1 MKGKTMHYPI
11 GTVLSGK
18 ELEMFINRQV
28 EDNISHLYSKLG
40 EFDGESS
47 FFAMMQFIRYMDE
60 LINIKLELGEIVAKE
75 FLDIPIRDFPFDN
88 NVMVAVNG
96 FVIKFFGLE
105 VAKRI
110 SRVIA
115 MVNEVAKA
123 YNKHGLTEMSD
134 LNTIDNMIS
143 FLQSRR
149 LNYVALIYMIPS
161 KCHGTK
167 KLETLDV
174 LNEFQYYVDYFA
186 RPLTTAYHSL
196 LLSKCIQRYEVMI
209 NESVMCGNYEYH
221 QLDEFFLEPQRIT
234 PIQLRGLLTAQEL
247 QALSVKNRCT
257 LYSFEELD
265 NMCNDDAIYY
275 DRFGGKVISKRKELR
290 SLVNDMKQYFEDGY
304 YIVVTDEQY
313 DRIKH
318 RYSSF
323 VLCEDVDN
331 YFDALNSR
339 MLFVHF
345 NGKYYSNFFLL
356 VRFYNNTLSKVLNRN
371 RKYQINAGFLF
382 EKQVID
388 VVKRY
393 GFKNLN
399 LKRVKRKEFDVVCV
413 KDQCIFN
420 FQCKDNEIRVNE
432 INVGNIS
439 RDSRYHKTKYSYYNS
454 ALKKEIGRESLL
466 KQKIGLKKI
475 KHYII
480 TRFPVISDNDN
491 IIPFNK
497 LEERLKNSTI

>member
-1 MKGKTMHYPI
+1 MHYPI
-11 GTVLSGK
+11 STVLSGK

-60 LINIKLELGEIVAKE
+60 LINIKLELGENVAKE

-134 LNTIDNMIS
+134 LNTIDNVIS

-161 KCHGTK
+161 KCHGTR
-167 KLETLDV
+167 KLETKDV

-247 QALSVKNRCT
+247 QALSVK
-257 LYSFEELD
+257 
-265 NMCNDDAIYY
+265 
-275 DRFGGKVISKRKELR
+275 
-290 SLVNDMKQYFEDGY
+290 
-304 YIVVTDEQY
+304 
-313 DRIKH
+313 
-318 RYSSF
+318 
-323 VLCEDVDN
+323 
-331 YFDALNSR
+331 
-339 MLFVHF
+339 
-345 NGKYYSNFFLL
+345 
-356 VRFYNNTLSKVLNRN
+356 
-371 RKYQINAGFLF
+371 
-382 EKQVID
+382 KQVYTVFI
-388 VVKRY
+388 
-393 GFKNLN
+393 
-399 LKRVKRKEFDVVCV
+399 
-413 KDQCIFN
+413 
-420 FQCKDNEIRVNE
+420 
-432 INVGNIS
+432 
-439 RDSRYHKTKYSYYNS
+439 
-454 ALKKEIGRESLL
+454 
-466 KQKIGLKKI
+466 
-475 KHYII
+475 
-480 TRFPVISDNDN
+480 
-491 IIPFNK
+491 
-497 LEERLKNSTI
+497 